1 MKVSLDR
8 FFTIILGIFVLYF
21 SLNEIFLFSE
31 EVLSYYVFIGILLF
45 IILILILYFRIDNY
59 HIYILIPY
67 VFYLL
72 LYLFNNNGEFTE
84 FFYQLLAGVLFFLCS
99 NLIWKKKNVQVLAII
114 SSLLF
119 IPLFNQAFSYSTEII
134 TAGETDYANINTIA
148 VLMFVL
154 SYFIYLYMLFY
165 QEKNNKLSI
174 LVFSILLLVGLGRT
188 GSRTS
193 LLAIIVVIIT
203 ALLWEQIIKNKSV
216 FYGYFITIIT
226 IILAATFLYPYAS
239 EYSRNF
245 PGLNNFIFELTGKEL
260 YTGREILWKETI
272 DLIAIKPIFGYGS
285 GVTLDDFW
293 HNGLSSHNLFLQIA
307 LQSGYLGLSLF
318 ISFLFLIWTCF
329 WRQRN
334 RKTVILSAAFFIG
347 IIIYQNFEV
356 LLVLSS
362 VRKSILLWFV
372 IGIMTSYSN
381 ELSTEY
387 DSKL

>member
-1 MKVSLDR
+1 
-8 FFTIILGIFVLYF
+8 
-21 SLNEIFLFSE
+21 
-31 EVLSYYVFIGILLF
+31 
-45 IILILILYFRIDNY
+45 
-59 HIYILIPY
+59 
-67 VFYLL
+67 
-72 LYLFNNNGEFTE
+72 
-84 FFYQLLAGVLFFLCS
+84 
-99 NLIWKKKNVQVLAII
+99 
-114 SSLLF
+114 
-119 IPLFNQAFSYSTEII
+119 
-134 TAGETDYANINTIA
+134 
-148 VLMFVL
+148 
-154 SYFIYLYMLFY
+154 MLFY

-203 ALLWEQIIKNKSV
+203 ALLRGQIIKNKSV

-239 EYSRNF
+239 EYSQNF

-347 IIIYQNFEV
+347 IIIYQEFEV